1 MTSVTALPTTLAQRH
16 MFGAVAFAENFRMRS
31 LAASLQTA
39 QRTAGVAVFPA
50 GSGTVYAFSFGVLVF
65 HNVATEEH
73 AAIIDRVR
81 PHLEGSAKVPV
92 ISEERFEVAE
102 TPGAQVSMEGGK
114 LVLDSLTPN
123 RAGVI
128 ALTLAQSAAME
139 YYEAIIQKLSE
150 ETAKL
155 IEHLRKTGSAPMRIR
170 SLHRFIGEAI
180 STRNEVLSV
189 LHLLD
194 KPDATWD
201 DPGMDRIYSD
211 LRAEFELADRFDS
224 LETKLR
230 GMQEALELILD
241 VVRDRRLVLLETTVV
256 LLILFEILL
265 MVPTFFRH

>member
-1 MTSVTALPTTLAQRH
+1 MTVVAATSDRLVSKHL
-16 MFGAVAFAENFRMRS
+16 FGAVAFAENFSLRP
-31 LAASLQTA
+31 LAAALEGS
-39 QRTAGVAVFPA
+39 QRAAGVVTFPQS
-50 GSGTVYAFSFGVLVF
+50 SGTVYAFSFGVVVF
-65 HNVATEEH
+65 HNVPANEH
-73 AAIIDRVR
+73 AAILDKLQ
-81 PHLEGSAKVPV
+81 PHLEGTTKVPV
-92 ISEERFEVAE
+92 ISEERFEVLE
-102 TPGAQVSMEGGK
+102 TPSASVSLEGGK
-114 LVLDSLTPN
+114 LVLDTVTPN

-128 ALTLAQSAAME
+128 ALILAQSAAME

-150 ETAKL
+150 DTGKL

-180 STRNEVLSV
+180 STRSEVLSV

-201 DPGMDRIYSD
+201 DPAMDRIYAD
-211 LRAEFELADRFDS
+211 LRAEFELADRFEA

-256 LLILFEILL
+256 LLILLEIVLT
-265 MVPTFFRH
+265 VSTFFRH